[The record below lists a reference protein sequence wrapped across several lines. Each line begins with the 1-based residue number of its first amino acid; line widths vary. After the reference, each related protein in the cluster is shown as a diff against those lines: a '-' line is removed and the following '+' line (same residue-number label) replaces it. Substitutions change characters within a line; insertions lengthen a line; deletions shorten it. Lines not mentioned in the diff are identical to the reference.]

1 MENGPQGVMSLRA
14 TRLHCAG
21 VRSDFIRVRDI
32 VLFIKQEVLLWYHS
46 LSVSTMFRT
55 RFKKEI
61 VCEFLPP
68 AFASPSRSA
77 TAEQR
82 KATAGKPF
90 RTSSKVII
98 LAHGM
103 PGAPKAKEVMEFWS
117 QKGFWVFFPRYRGT
131 WESGGEFLKDSP
143 EKDILDVID
152 VIQKGFTDLWSGRR
166 YRLSVVGCKF
176 FIFGGSF
183 GGPAAI
189 LCSRD
194 PRVTKAV
201 AFAPVIDWEAPS
213 DEPMGEL
220 GAFLPKGFGNCY
232 RFSKKNWNRLSRN
245 EFYSPIREMGTIVG
259 RKLLLVHAKDDTSVP
274 YSYTKK
280 FATKTGSKLITL
292 RTGGHFGFSK
302 SIEPKVYKEIREFLS

>member
-1 MENGPQGVMSLRA
+1 
-14 TRLHCAG
+14 
-21 VRSDFIRVRDI
+21 
-32 VLFIKQEVLLWYHS
+32 
-46 LSVSTMFRT
+46 MFRT

-61 VCEFLPP
+61 VCEFIPP
-68 AFASPSRSA
+68 QKSSR
-77 TAEQR
+77 R
-82 KATAGKPF
+82 
-90 RTSSKVII
+90 VIV

-103 PGAPKAKEVMEFWS
+103 PGVPKAKETMEFWS
-117 QKGFWVFFPRYRGT
+117 KKGFWVFLPRYRGT
-131 WESGGEFLKDSP
+131 WESSGEFLKHSP

-152 VIQKGFTDLWSGRR
+152 GIVRGFSDLWSGAVFHIPNSIF
-166 YRLSVVGCKF
+166 Y
-176 FIFGGSF
+176 IFGGSF

-213 DEPMGEL
+213 DEPMDQL

-245 EFYSPIREMGTIVG
+245 EFYSPISLLSSPPRLRRGAGGGVVG
-259 RKLLLVHAKDDTSVP
+259 QVFDGKKLLIFHAKDDTCVP

-280 FATKTGSKLITL
+280 FAEKVGAKLVTL
-292 RTGGHFGFSK
+292 RSGGHFGFNK
-302 SIEPKVYKEIREFLS
+302 SIEPKIYNEIRKFIAHN

>member
-1 MENGPQGVMSLRA
+1 
-14 TRLHCAG
+14 
-21 VRSDFIRVRDI
+21 
-32 VLFIKQEVLLWYHS
+32 
-46 LSVSTMFRT
+46 MFRT

-68 AFASPSRSA
+68 FRKEVPSPRGGGFNSRA
-77 TAEQR
+77 Q
-82 KATAGKPF
+82 KPA
-90 RTSSKVII
+90 KVII

-117 QKGFWVFFPRYRGT
+117 KKGFWVFFPRYRGT
-131 WESGGEFLKDSP
+131 WESGGEFLKHSP

-152 VIQKGFTDLWSGRR
+152 ELPKGFKDLWTGNS
-166 YRLSVVGCKF
+166 YKLSAKSYKL

-194 PRVTKAV
+194 PRVTKSV

-220 GAFLPKGFGNCY
+220 GAFLPIGFGNSY

-245 EFYSPIREMGTIVG
+245 EFYSPVSLLLPPPFLRGSAESSRRGG
-259 RKLLLVHAKDDTSVP
+259 RNFDGKKLLIFHAQDDTCVP

-280 FATKTGSKLITL
+280 FTEKVGAKLITL
-292 RTGGHFGFSK
+292 RTGGHFGFNK
-302 SIEPKVYKEIREFLS
+302 SIEPKVYKEIKKFLKNQ